1 MTLTNKSSGRRLFGQ
16 RSLRADDDD
25 FLFQY
30 LVEHC
35 PAAVVL
41 ARISDDRIVFESALT
56 QQLFNCQGPRT
67 GEHLEKQWSSR
78 RGYVAF
84 KDRFLSSGAVDGVE
98 VRMQRNQGEEFWC
111 AVSAREIEV
120 DGEAMIFLGMVDLTD
135 SLADKAK
142 IARQRDALHD
152 AEKLSSMGELLGGIS
167 HELSNPL
174 SVLVGQALMLKEKA
188 HDDATAIRAERIS
201 KAADRASRIV
211 RSFLDLVRQE
221 PSEPIAID
229 LNEVVIDVLD
239 STGNALR
246 ASNIDVVLELPS
258 ELPRVMADPNQ
269 IRQVVVNLVV
279 NAQQA
284 LESVEDKRRLSIRTV
299 YASEKGDV
307 VLRVSDNGP
316 GISEEISSRVF
327 DPLFTTKAPGK
338 GTGLG
343 LALCRRIIELNKGT
357 IELESSSARGT
368 TFVVTFSQSA
378 GLPAEASEPVRVSQK
393 GPGKFEILVVDE
405 DVDAGVHLSE
415 MLAGQGHGVE
425 VVESGFVGLQRVRRK
440 AFGVLFFRAGLSGQN
455 ARNLLRSIDEA
466 RPGMASKVVYIVE
479 RDIDHA
485 ELIGLD
491 QIERPY
497 LTEPLRESDVKD
509 VIELLS
515 LRAVG

>member
-246 ASNIDVVLELPS
+246 ASNIDGCRGLWPT
-258 ELPRVMADPNQ
+258 P
-269 IRQVVVNLVV
+269 IR
-279 NAQQA
+279 
-284 LESVEDKRRLSIRTV
+284 
-299 YASEKGDV
+299 
-307 VLRVSDNGP
+307 
-316 GISEEISSRVF
+316 
-327 DPLFTTKAPGK
+327 
-338 GTGLG
+338 
-343 LALCRRIIELNKGT
+343 
-357 IELESSSARGT
+357 
-368 TFVVTFSQSA
+368 
-378 GLPAEASEPVRVSQK
+378 
-393 GPGKFEILVVDE
+393 
-405 DVDAGVHLSE
+405 
-415 MLAGQGHGVE
+415 
-425 VVESGFVGLQRVRRK
+425 SGRW
-440 AFGVLFFRAGLSGQN
+440 S
-455 ARNLLRSIDEA
+455 
-466 RPGMASKVVYIVE
+466 
-479 RDIDHA
+479 
-485 ELIGLD
+485 
-491 QIERPY
+491 
-497 LTEPLRESDVKD
+497 
-509 VIELLS
+509 
-515 LRAVG
+515 